1 MPPPAVLFAG
11 LMFSLVG
18 MVAFTY
24 GRKQG
29 QWQQMVIGIALI
41 AFPYFVS
48 ETWLLYAI
56 GVGLCAALILW
67 RN

>member
-1 MPPPAVLFAG
+1 MPSPAVLFAG
-11 LMFSLVG
+11 LTFGLIG
-18 MVAFTY
+18 IAAFTY

-41 AFPYFVS
+41 GFPYFVS

-56 GVGLCAALILW
+56 GVALCAALFLW